1 MAFGGVARPSQPSNL
16 ACVCAALL
24 LTEFSGQRRVNS
36 GKIVLNGSLVDA
48 IKGGVYVIYSMAQ
61 ISLLPLGKHGVV
73 VKPKNI
79 DEYLA
84 ALSDDKRAA
93 LERLRKIIR
102 AAVPKA
108 EECISYQLPA
118 FRLDGK
124 CFVWFGAAANHCAIY
139 GVLGEHR
146 AELRDYDISK
156 GTIRFQADKVMPAAL
171 VRKLIKARLAKNA
184 VRSNEAR

>member
-1 MAFGGVARPSQPSNL
+1 M
-16 ACVCAALL
+16 
-24 LTEFSGQRRVNS
+24 
-36 GKIVLNGSLVDA
+36 
-48 IKGGVYVIYSMAQ
+48 
-61 ISLLPLGKHGVV
+61 V

-124 CFVWFGAAANHCAIY
+124 CFVWFGAAANHCAFYPGGI
-139 GVLGEHR
+139 VQDFKD
-146 AELRDYDISK
+146 ELAAFKTRK
-156 GTIRFQADKVMPAAL
+156 GTIQFQPDDPIPATL
-171 VRKLIKARLAKNA
+171 VRKLVKARIAQTAARRK
-184 VRSNEAR
+184 RSARGPRKRSKPATT

>member
-1 MAFGGVARPSQPSNL
+1 M
-16 ACVCAALL
+16 
-24 LTEFSGQRRVNS
+24 
-36 GKIVLNGSLVDA
+36 
-48 IKGGVYVIYSMAQ
+48 
-61 ISLLPLGKHGVV
+61 V

-108 EECISYQLPA
+108 EECISYRLPA

-139 GVLGEHR
+139 GVLGDHKD
-146 AELRDYDISK
+146 ELKDYDISK
-156 GTIRFQADKVMPAAL
+156 GTIRFQPDRPLSAAL
-171 VRKLIKARLAKNA
+171 VRKLMKDRIAQTRH
-184 VRSNEAR
+184 RSKKSSR